1 MAVETIPKLF
11 LQAVNKYQKQDAFRV
26 KKDGHYTDI
35 PHQEVFTKVHHAALG
50 LLSLRLSKGDR
61 IAVLSENRPEWM
73 IADLAI
79 LSAGCI
85 NVPIYVTVPTNQIEY
100 ILKDSEARAVF
111 VSDAKQL
118 EKILVVRPR
127 LSALQYVI
135 SFDPHCDTP
144 EIIKLDNLIQSG
156 ASVPRLKSYE
166 EMISTITRSDWASI
180 VYTSGTTGDP
190 KGAILTHGNFVSNAT
205 TCAAVIGINPSD
217 VSLSFLPLSHVFER
231 TAGYY
236 AMMSAGVTISYAESF
251 DTIMQNLAEIRPTV
265 VTSVPRLYE
274 KMYARIMDAVTSGPY
289 IKKQL
294 FFWALNAGSNYVE
307 QKLSGDLRPMTIRKY
322 NLAKKL
328 VFSKLKQITGGRL
341 RFFVSGGAPLHRT
354 IAEFFHAADLP
365 ILEGYGLTETSPVIA
380 VNTFE
385 KFKFGSV
392 GRPIPG
398 VEVKIAD
405 DGEILVKGPNVMIG
419 YFKKPDLTNEAI
431 ADGWFHTG
439 DIGFVDNEGFLS
451 ITDRKKDI
459 IITAGG
465 KNIAP
470 QKIENAIKTSKYIAQ
485 VVLIG
490 NRRKFISALIVPNFD
505 NLHKF
510 ALAEKI
516 AYTDIPSLLKHP
528 GIIEKVQDA
537 VDRKSKD
544 FASFERVKKFVL
556 LDQDFSIED
565 NEVTPSLKI
574 KRAYVEEKYRD
585 EIDKLYREPTI
596 TTKGGISR

>member
-1 MAVETIPKLF
+1 MMADTIPQLF
-11 LQAVNKYQKQDAFRV
+11 LRAVSKYRKKDAFRV
-26 KKDGHYTDI
+26 KKDGRYRDI
-35 PHQEVFTKVHHAALG
+35 SHEDAFRSVHHAALG
-50 LLSLRLSKGDR
+50 LLALRLAKGDR
-61 IAVLSENRPEWM
+61 VALISENRPEWM

-85 NVPIYVTVPTNQIEY
+85 NVPIYVTVPAKQLEY
-100 ILKDSEARAVF
+100 MLKDSGARAAF

-118 EKILVVRPR
+118 AKLLEVRTQLP
-127 LSALQYVI
+127 ALQYVI
-135 SFDPHCDTP
+135 TFDANCDVP
-144 EIIKLDNLIQSG
+144 GIIQLDNLIRNG
-156 ASVPRLKSYE
+156 ASVPSSQSYE
-166 EMISTITRSDWASI
+166 EMISAVIRSDWASI

-205 TCAAVIGINPSD
+205 ACASLIDINPTD
-217 VSLSFLPLSHVFER
+217 TTVSFLPLSHVFER

-236 AMMSAGVTISYAESF
+236 AMMHAGVTISYAESF
-251 DTIMQNLAEIRPTV
+251 DTILQNLEEVKPTV

-274 KMYARIMDAVTSGPY
+274 KIYTRIMDSVTSGPY
-289 IKKQL
+289 VKKLL
-294 FFWALNAGSNYVE
+294 FFWALNAGSNYVQ
-307 QKLSGDLRPMTIRKY
+307 QKLSGNLQPMTIRKY

-328 VFSKLKQITGGRL
+328 VFSKLKHITGGRL

-354 IAEFFHAADLP
+354 IAEFFYAVDLP

-385 KFKFGSV
+385 QFKFGSV
-392 GRPIPG
+392 GKPLPG
-398 VEVKIAD
+398 VEIKIAG

-419 YFKKPDLTNEAI
+419 YFKKPDLTNEAVV
-431 ADGWFHTG
+431 DGWFHTG
-439 DIGFVDNEGFLS
+439 DIGFLDNEGFLS

-470 QKIENAIKTSKYIAQ
+470 QSIENAIKTSKYIGQ

-505 NLHKF
+505 NLRKF
-510 ALAEKI
+510 ALAKNI
-516 AYTDIPSLLKHP
+516 TYTDIPSLLKHP
-528 GIIEKVQDA
+528 QIIDQIQDSL
-537 VDRKSKD
+537 DRKSGD

-556 LDQDFSIED
+556 LDHDFSIED
-565 NEVTPSLKI
+565 NELTPSLKI
-574 KRAYVEEKYRD
+574 KRAYVEEKYK
-585 EIDKLYREPTI
+585 EAIDKLYREND
-596 TTKGGISR
+596 G

>member
-1 MAVETIPKLF
+1 MAVETIPLLF
-11 LQAVNKYQKQDAFRV
+11 LQAVKKHQKKDAFRV
-26 KKDGHYTDI
+26 KTDGRYTGI
-35 PHQEVFTKVHHAALG
+35 SHQEVFTKVHHAALA

-61 IAVLSENRPEWM
+61 IAVLSESRLEWI

-85 NVPIYVTVPTNQIEY
+85 NVPIYVTVPANQIEY

-111 VSDAKQL
+111 ASDAKQL
-118 EKILVVRPR
+118 DKILQLRPK

-135 SFDPHCDTP
+135 TFDPHCAIP

-156 ASVPRLKSYE
+156 ASVPHSKSYE
-166 EMISTITRSDWASI
+166 EMISTISGSDWASI

-190 KGAILTHGNFVSNAT
+190 KGAILTHKNFVSNAT
-205 TCAAVIGINPSD
+205 TCASLIGINPQD
-217 VSLSFLPLSHVFER
+217 VSLSVLPLSHVFER

-236 AMMSAGVTISYAESF
+236 AMMHAGVTISYAESF
-251 DTIMQNLAEIRPTV
+251 DTMMQNLVEVRPTV

-274 KMYARIMDAVTSGPY
+274 KMYARIMDSVTSGPY
-289 IKKQL
+289 IKKKL
-294 FFWALNAGSNYVE
+294 FFWALGAGSTYVQE
-307 QKLSGDLRPMTIRKY
+307 KLSGHLRPMTMRKY

-328 VFSKLKQITGGRL
+328 VFSKLKQIAGGNL
-341 RFFVSGGAPLHRT
+341 RFFASGGAPLHRT

-380 VNTFE
+380 LNTFTD
-385 KFKFGSV
+385 FKFGSV
-392 GRPIPG
+392 GRPLPG
-398 VEVKIAD
+398 VQVRIAD

-419 YFKKPDLTNEAI
+419 YFKKPDLTDEAI
-431 ADGWFHTG
+431 EDGWFHTG
-439 DIGFVDNEGFLS
+439 DIGFIDNEGFLS

-465 KNIAP
+465 KNVAP
-470 QKIENAIKTSKYIAQ
+470 QKIENAIKTSKYISQ

-490 NRRKFISALIVPNFD
+490 NRRPFVSALIVPNFD
-505 NLHKF
+505 NLHTF

-528 GIIEKVQDA
+528 KIIDKIQDA
-537 VDRKSKD
+537 IDRKSGD
-544 FASFERVKKFVL
+544 FAGFERVKKFVL

-565 NEVTPSLKI
+565 NELTPSLKI
-574 KRAYVEEKYRD
+574 KRAYVEEKYKD
-585 EIDKLYREPTI
+585 EIDKLYQE
-596 TTKGGISR
+596 G

>member
-1 MAVETIPKLF
+1 MVVQTIPQLF
-11 LQAVNKYQKQDAFRV
+11 FQAVHKHRKKDAFRV
-26 KKDGHYTDI
+26 KQDGRYIDI
-35 PHQEVFTKVHHAALG
+35 SHQEALKKVHHAALG
-50 LLSLRLSKGDR
+50 LLSLRLTKSDR

-85 NVPIYVTVPTNQIEY
+85 NVPIYVTVPANQIEY
-100 ILKDSEARAVF
+100 ILKDSEARAIF
-111 VSDAKQL
+111 LSDAKQL
-118 EKILVVRPR
+118 AKVLEVRPR
-127 LSALQYVI
+127 LPALQYVI
-135 SFDPHCDTP
+135 TFDPNCDVP

-156 ASVPRLKSYE
+156 ASLPRSRSYE
-166 EMISTITRSDWASI
+166 EMIMNIARSDWASI

-205 TCAAVIGINPSD
+205 TCASQIDLNPSD

-236 AMMSAGVTISYAESF
+236 TMMHAGVTIAYAESF
-251 DTIMQNLAEIRPTV
+251 DTIMQNMAEIRPTV
-265 VTSVPRLYE
+265 VTGAPRLYE
-274 KMYARIMDAVTSGPY
+274 KMYARIMDSVTSGPY
-289 IKKQL
+289 VKKQL
-294 FFWALNAGSNYVE
+294 FFWALNAGSNYVQ
-307 QKLSGDLRPMTIRKY
+307 QKLSGHLRSMTVRKY

-365 ILEGYGLTETSPVIA
+365 IMEGYGLTETSPVIA
-380 VNTFE
+380 VNTFSD
-385 KFKFGSV
+385 FKFGSV
-392 GRPIPG
+392 GKPIPG
-398 VEVKIAD
+398 IEVKIAA

-431 ADGWFHTG
+431 EDGWFHTG
-439 DIGFVDNEGFLS
+439 DIGFLDNEGFLS

-465 KNIAP
+465 KNITP

-510 ALAEKI
+510 ALAERI

-528 GIIEKVQDA
+528 
-537 VDRKSKD
+537 
-544 FASFERVKKFVL
+544 
-556 LDQDFSIED
+556 
-565 NEVTPSLKI
+565 KI
-574 KRAYVEEKYRD
+574 
-585 EIDKLYREPTI
+585 IDKIQEAD
-596 TTKGGISR
+596 KGRALPCNL

>member
-1 MAVETIPKLF
+1 MAVETIPQLF
-11 LQAVNKYQKQDAFRV
+11 LQAVNTYRKKNAFRV
-26 KKDGHYTDI
+26 KKDGRYTDI
-35 PHQEVFTKVHHAALG
+35 SHQEVFTKVHHAALA

-61 IAVLSENRPEWM
+61 IAVLSESRPEWM

-85 NVPIYVTVPTNQIEY
+85 NVPIYVTVPASQIEY

-118 EKILVVRPR
+118 EKILELRPK

-135 SFDPHCDTP
+135 TFDSHCHIP
-144 EIIKLDNLIQSG
+144 EIIKLDNLIKSG
-156 ASVPRLKSYE
+156 ASVPHSKSYD
-166 EMISTITRSDWASI
+166 EMISTIARSDWASI

-190 KGAILTHGNFVSNAT
+190 KGAILTHWNFVSNAT
-205 TCAAVIGINPSD
+205 TCASLIGINPAD

-236 AMMSAGVTISYAESF
+236 AMMHAGVTISYAESF
-251 DTIMQNLAEIRPTV
+251 DTTMQNMAEVRPTV

-274 KMYARIMDAVTSGPY
+274 KMYARIMDSVVSGPRL
-289 IKKQL
+289 KKHL
-294 FFWALNAGSNYVE
+294 FFWALGIGSNYVQE
-307 QKLSGDLRPMTIRKY
+307 KLSGHLHPMTIRKY
-322 NLAKKL
+322 KVAKTL
-328 VFSKLKQITGGRL
+328 VFSKLKQITGGNL

-380 VNTFE
+380 VNTFDH
-385 KFKFGSV
+385 FKFGTV
-392 GRPIPG
+392 GRPLPG
-398 VEVKIAD
+398 VQVKIAD

-419 YFKKPDLTNEAI
+419 YFKKPDLTDEAI
-431 ADGWFHTG
+431 EDGWFHTG

-528 GIIEKVQDA
+528 KIIDKIQDA
-537 VDRKSKD
+537 IDRKSED

-565 NEVTPSLKI
+565 NELTPSLKI
-574 KRAYVEEKYRD
+574 KRAYVEDEYKD
-585 EIDKLYREPTI
+585 EIDKLYQEDLP
-596 TTKGGISR
+596 